1 MKAFTFARKFSS
13 PRIAFIL
20 AVTILTPL
28 LMAFNSPGNLHGFKL
43 IEKRFVKE
51 LNAECL
57 YFEHEKSGARLI
69 KIKADDPNKTFSIA
83 FKTFPESD
91 NGAPHIMEHSV
102 LNGSTGFPVKS
113 PFDILLKGSLNTFLN
128 AFTSKDFTMYP
139 VASMND
145 KDYFNLVHVYLD
157 AVFNPLIYTD
167 KRILK
172 QEGWHY
178 ELTDKDSAVEYKGV
192 VYNEMKGA
200 YSDPNREVYYQVYKN
215 LFPDNAY
222 GFESGGYPSAIPT
235 LTNDDFIK
243 FHKRYYHPENSY
255 IFLYGDGDL
264 DRELSFI
271 DKEYLSKYTRTGTR
285 PEIKDQKSF
294 PAMKDIHAYY
304 SITDGA
310 PTEGQTFL
318 NYSFV
323 AGRNTDQAL
332 CMALDVLSE
341 VLVNQESAPVRLALQ
356 EAGIGQDVSAS
367 ASNYMQNVVSV
378 DVQNAN
384 PGDKAKFFEILMK
397 TLREVAE
404 KGLDKQTVEGV
415 INRMEFRLREG
426 NDAQKGM
433 TYIMQSQPGFF
444 FADNPFLGLEYEKPL
459 AEVKSALTSRYL
471 EDIIKKYFLD
481 NTLSVLVTVE
491 PKAGIDQERSART
504 EAELKEYKSSLSNE
518 AIAALVEDTKALI
531 AYQKREDTPEAVT
544 TIPMLTLKD
553 INPKSVWY
561 PVTPSTLAG
570 VPVLH
575 HEEFTNNVVYVTLF
589 FDLRV
594 LPQELIPYASLLA
607 NLYGT
612 LNTKN
617 FSYGDFN
624 KELNIHTGGFF
635 TSLKSYTE
643 EMDDNKLI
651 PKFAVTSK
659 AMNNKLDKLFSLGS
673 EMLVNTKF
681 NDTERLK
688 TVLARHQS
696 QVESNMK
703 GNGYSVASKRL
714 SSYISN
720 QGLFNELTSG
730 LSYYWFV
737 TELSKNFDK
746 NSAVIIEKL
755 QKTASL
761 LITNKNLLAAV
772 TGGKNELE
780 PVAKGLALLE
790 KALPSGKS
798 DFMTWGLVPE
808 KKNEGILAASK
819 VQYVIS
825 GYNFKKLGYRWD
837 GKMRVL
843 NQILSTDWLQTQIRV
858 IGGAY
863 GGFSQFGLTGNV
875 TFNSYRDPNLK
886 ETLDNYKATTD
897 YLSRFEADSATM
909 LRYII
914 GTISGMDSPLT
925 PSQKGD
931 QSYMLYFNK
940 RTKEDV
946 QRDRDAVLSTDV
958 ADIRGFSK
966 LVKDVLAQDDI
977 CVYGSEEKIK
987 ANQQLFKE
995 LVKIER

>member
-1 MKAFTFARKFSS
+1 
-13 PRIAFIL
+13 
-20 AVTILTPL
+20 
-28 LMAFNSPGNLHGFKL
+28 MASNAPENLHGFKL

-57 YFEHEKSGARLI
+57 YLEHIKSGARLI

-145 KDYFNLVHVYLD
+145 KDYFNLMHVYLD
-157 AVFNPLIYTD
+157 AVFNPLIY
-167 KRILK
+167 KEPRILK

-200 YSDPNREVYYQVYKN
+200 YSDPTREVYYQVYKN

-222 GFESGGYPSAIPT
+222 GLESGGYPSAIPT
-235 LTNDDFIK
+235 LTSDDFLK
-243 FHKRYYHPENSY
+243 FHKKYYHPENSY

-264 DRELSFI
+264 NRELEFI
-271 DKEYLSKYTRTGTR
+271 DQAYLSKYTVTGNR
-285 PEIKDQKSF
+285 AAIKDQKPF
-294 PAMKDIHAYY
+294 PAMKDIHGFYP
-304 SITDGA
+304 ITDGA
-310 PTEGQTFL
+310 PTEKQTFL

-323 AGRNTDQAL
+323 AGHNTDMAL
-332 CMALDVLSE
+332 SMALDVLTE
-341 VLVNQESAPVRLALQ
+341 VLFNQESAPVRLALQ
-356 EAGIGQDVSAS
+356 EAGIGQDISAS
-367 ASNYMQNVVSV
+367 VSNYMQNVVSV

-384 PGDKAKFFEILMK
+384 PGDKDKFFEILTK
-397 TLREVAE
+397 TLKEVSE
-404 KGLDKQTVEGV
+404 KGLDKPTVEGV

-459 AEVKSALTSRYL
+459 AEVKTSLTTTYL
-471 EDIIKKYFLD
+471 EEIIKKYFLN
-481 NTLSVLVTVE
+481 NTLSVLVTLE
-491 PKAGIDQERSART
+491 PKAGIEQERNAKT
-504 EAELKEYKSSLSNE
+504 EAELKAFKSTLSPD
-518 AIAALVEDTKALI
+518 AVSALVKETKDLI
-531 AYQKREDTPEAVT
+531 EYQKREDTPEAIA

-553 INPKSVWY
+553 INPKSTWY
-561 PVTPSTLAG
+561 PVNVTKIAG
-570 VPVLH
+570 VDGLH
-575 HEEFTNNVVYVTLF
+575 HEEFTNNVVYVTLL

-594 LPQELIPYASLLA
+594 LPQELIPYAALLS

-612 LNTKN
+612 LNTEN
-617 FSYGDFN
+617 YTYGDLN
-624 KELNIHTGGFF
+624 KALNINTGGFY
-635 TSLKSYTE
+635 TSLKSYTAD
-643 EMDDNKLI
+643 MDDANLI

-659 AMNNKLDKLFSLGS
+659 AMNNKLDKLFGLGS
-673 EMLVNTKF
+673 EMLTKTKF

-696 QVESNMK
+696 QIESGIK

-714 SSYISN
+714 SSYFST
-720 QGLFNELTSG
+720 QGVFNELTSG
-730 LSYYWFV
+730 LDYYWFV
-737 TELSKNFDK
+737 TELSKNFEK
-746 NSAVIIEKL
+746 YSSEISEKL
-755 QKTASL
+755 QKTATL
-761 LITNKNLLAAV
+761 LFTRENLTAA
-772 TGGKNELE
+772 TTCSKADLQGF
-780 PVAKGLALLE
+780 AKGLAPFV
-790 KALPSGKS
+790 KAIPSVKPAFNS
-798 DFMTWGLVPE
+798 WNLTPV
-808 KKNEGILAASK
+808 KKNEGILTASK
-819 VQYVIS
+819 VQYVVS
-825 GYNFKKLGYRWD
+825 GYNFKKLGYPWD
-837 GKMRVL
+837 GKLRVL
-843 NQILSTDWLQTQIRV
+843 NQVLSTDWLQTQIRV

-863 GGFSQFGLTGNV
+863 GGFSQFGLTGNAS
-875 TFNSYRDPNLK
+875 FNSYRDPNLK
-886 ETLDNYKATTD
+886 ETLDNYLATPG
-897 YLSRFEADSATM
+897 YLGKFEADSTTM

-914 GTISGMDSPLT
+914 GTISGMDAPLT

-931 QSYMLYFNK
+931 QSFMLYFSK

-946 QRDRDAVLSTDV
+946 QRDRDAVLDTH
-958 ADIRGFSK
+958 AEDIRGFAK
-966 LVKDVLAQDDI
+966 LVNDLLKENDF

-995 LVKIER
+995 LVKIDK